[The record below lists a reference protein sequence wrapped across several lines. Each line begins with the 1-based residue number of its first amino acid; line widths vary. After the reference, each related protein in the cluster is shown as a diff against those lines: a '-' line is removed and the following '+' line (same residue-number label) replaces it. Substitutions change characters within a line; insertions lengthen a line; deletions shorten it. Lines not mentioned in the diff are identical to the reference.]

1 MTVNNFLQA
10 QTKEQSAFIELLKQ
24 QLEVKAM
31 QLIMAKIL
39 DEILKSEATE
49 QIKARAYERSDERT
63 NSRNGY
69 RVCQLTTRVGTL

>member
-10 QTKEQSAFIELLKQ
+10 QIKEQSAFIELLKQ
-24 QLEVKAM
+24 QLEDKAM
-31 QLIMAKIL
+31 QSIMAKIL

>member
-31 QLIMAKIL
+31 QSIMAKIL

-63 NSRNGY
+63 KSRNGY
-69 RVCQLTTRVGTL
+69 RVRQLTTRVGTL

>member
-31 QLIMAKIL
+31 QSIMAKIL

-49 QIKARAYERSDERT
+49 QIKTRAYERSDERT

>member
-10 QTKEQSAFIELLKQ
+10 QTKEQSAFIKLLKQ